1 MKELRLQVNT
11 LFYCVLA
18 TLSVVLLSL
27 AKLFFDL
34 QLSQIAVVQFFIA
47 MVATLAV
54 SVHFILALS
63 GQKCVTICNQGLS
76 HFNIFGRRKFIPS
89 EEITRLTTKSF
100 LGLKA
105 IQIHT
110 EEKRITLLAFKISK
124 KQKKTLQQLG
134 YLA

>member
-1 MKELRLQVNT
+1 MKELRLQVNI
-11 LFYCVLA
+11 LFYFVLA
-18 TLSVVLLSL
+18 TLSIVLLSL

-34 QLSQIAVVQFFIA
+34 QLSQIAAVQLFIA
-47 MVATLAV
+47 IIATLAA
-54 SVHFILALS
+54 SMHFVFALS

-76 HFNIFGRRKFIPS
+76 HFNVFGRRRFIPS
-89 EEITRLTTKSF
+89 EEIISLNTKSV
-100 LGLKA
+100 LGLKT

-110 EEKRITLLAFKISK
+110 KEKRITLLAFKITK

>member
-11 LFYCVLA
+11 LFYFVLA
-18 TLSVVLLSL
+18 TLSLILLSL

-34 QLSQIAVVQFFIA
+34 QLSQIAAAQFFVA
-47 MVATLAV
+47 VVATLAV
-54 SVHFILALS
+54 SIHFILALS

-76 HFNIFGRRKFIPS
+76 HFNIFGRRKFVPS
-89 EEITRLTTKSF
+89 EEISHLTTKSF
-100 LGLKA
+100 FGLKA

-110 EEKRITLLAFKISK
+110 NEKRITLLAFKITN
-124 KQKKTLQQLG
+124 KQKKSLQQLG